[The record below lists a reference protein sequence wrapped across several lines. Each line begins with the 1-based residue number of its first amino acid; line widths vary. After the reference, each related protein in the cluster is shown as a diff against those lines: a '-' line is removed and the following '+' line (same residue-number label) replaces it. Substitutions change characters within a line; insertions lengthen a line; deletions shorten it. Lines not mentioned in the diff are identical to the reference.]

1 MKRFFNE
8 WKTTIGAGSSLLYLT
23 QSIKDE
29 KAHIARKSKEIYD
42 QEYENINKAKNDNV
56 DFVTRKKN

>member
-8 WKTTIGAGSSLLYLT
+8 WKTTIGTGSSLIYFA

-29 KAHIARKSKEIYD
+29 KAR
-42 QEYENINKAKNDNV
+42 EYTIKNM
-56 DFVTRKKN
+56 RI